1 MHQKHINAYH
11 QNGQGNLR
19 PYRTPNWSTQK
30 VPTFLRTFFF
40 HDLKKKREKSA
51 VQIQAA
57 FRGQRD
63 REIAKETK
71 RQRDINS

>member
-1 MHQKHINAYH
+1 MRKMLKNATKMAKKI
-11 QNGQGNLR
+11 QRGARQ
-19 PYRTPNWSTQK
+19 
-30 VPTFLRTFFF
+30 FLKRRFN
-40 HDLKKKREKSA
+40 LKKKREKSA